1 MSRKRRRKGV
11 PAYLDLGDMDEERR
25 IDMIGQA
32 AAAGNVVAFVTDAD
46 PGKADRYVKKLLG
59 RFPTLRVVER
69 FAGPVAGTVTVKV
82 APAELLQ

>member
-11 PAYLDLGDMDEERR
+11 PAYLDLGDLDEERR

-46 PGKADRYVKKLLG
+46 PGKAERYVSKLLE
-59 RFPTLRVVER
+59 RFPTLRVVGTV
-69 FAGPVAGTVTVKV
+69 AGPVAGAITVKV